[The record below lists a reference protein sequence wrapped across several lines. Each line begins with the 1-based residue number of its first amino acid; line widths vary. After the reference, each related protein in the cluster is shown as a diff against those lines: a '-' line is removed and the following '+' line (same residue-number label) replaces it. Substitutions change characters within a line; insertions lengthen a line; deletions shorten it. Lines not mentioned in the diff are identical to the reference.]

1 MGKIKHD
8 FVSDI
13 DVALN
18 TFNQEHAPSVSQQRE
33 IDKHKDIFNKQAQDD
48 SSEDLWR

>member
-33 IDKHKDIFNKQAQDD
+33 IDKHKDIFNKKTHENDTD
-48 SSEDLWR
+48 DLWK